1 MTTADRLQRAVRRQT
16 GLGRLLPLGGAR
28 DGAWIFEKA
37 AEAVLRRAAE
47 PVRDARLG
55 ALRIGPAGP
64 GGTAE
69 PVVPPPPSALPPG
82 PLRITAECAAA
93 GAEPLPV
100 TADRLRA
107 ALSAASDHLGLTVTE
122 VDLRVTALFDEDGSD
137 EGPAPVRAPEPMPRA
152 RPANP
157 DEERVTAVAL
167 AVPGVAGLTGA
178 LGGPG
183 RSVHVETRQEG
194 AALPHRHVRVEVAVA
209 ADHRAVEVARE
220 VRERVGR
227 ALADRPTV
235 AVVVTS
241 AG

>member
-28 DGAWIFEKA
+28 DGAWIFERA

-47 PVRDARLG
+47 PVRGARLG

-122 VDLRVTALFDEDGSD
+122 VDLRVTALFDEDGGD
-137 EGPAPVRAPEPMPRA
+137 KGPASARASEPVPPA

-167 AVPGVAGLTGA
+167 AVPGVTGLTGA
-178 LGGPG
+178 LG
-183 RSVHVETRQEG
+183 RSVHIETRQNG
-194 AALPHRHVRVEVAVA
+194 TALPHRHVRVELAVA

>member
-1 MTTADRLQRAVRRQT
+1 MTTADRWQRAVRQQI

-28 DGAWIFEKA
+28 DGAWIFERA

-47 PVRDARLG
+47 PVRGARLG
-55 ALRIGPAGP
+55 ALRVRPAGP
-64 GGTAE
+64 DGTGE

-93 GAEPLPV
+93 GTEPLPV

-107 ALSAASDHLGLTVTE
+107 ALSAASDQLGLTVTG
-122 VDLRVTALFDEDGSD
+122 VDLRVTALFDEDGGED
-137 EGPAPVRAPEPMPRA
+137 PAPARTSEPVPAA
-152 RPANP
+152 RPANG

-167 AVPGVAGLTGA
+167 AVPGVTGLTGA

-183 RSVHVETRQEG
+183 RSVHVESRQGG
-194 AALPHRHVRVEVAVA
+194 AALPHRHVRVELAVA
-209 ADHRAVEVARE
+209 GDRRAVEVARE

-235 AVVVTS
+235 AVVVT
-241 AG
+241 AVG

>member
-1 MTTADRLQRAVRRQT
+1 
-16 GLGRLLPLGGAR
+16 
-28 DGAWIFEKA
+28 
-37 AEAVLRRAAE
+37 
-47 PVRDARLG
+47 
-55 ALRIGPAGP
+55 
-64 GGTAE
+64 
-69 PVVPPPPSALPPG
+69 
-82 PLRITAECAAA
+82 
-93 GAEPLPV
+93 
-100 TADRLRA
+100 
-107 ALSAASDHLGLTVTE
+107 
-122 VDLRVTALFDEDGSD
+122 
-137 EGPAPVRAPEPMPRA
+137 
-152 RPANP
+152 
-157 DEERVTAVAL
+157 
-167 AVPGVAGLTGA
+167 VPGVAGLTGA

>member
-1 MTTADRLQRAVRRQT
+1 MTTADRWQRAVRQQI

-28 DGAWIFEKA
+28 DGAWIFEAA

-47 PVRDARLG
+47 PVRGARLG

-64 GGTAE
+64 DGTGE

-82 PLRITAECAAA
+82 PLRITADCAAA
-93 GAEPLPV
+93 GTEPLPV

-122 VDLRVTALFDEDGSD
+122 VDLRVTALLDEAGDD
-137 EGPAPVRAPEPMPRA
+137 ENPARSSERVPPA
-152 RPANP
+152 RPASG
-157 DEERVTAVAL
+157 DEERVAAVTL
-167 AVPGVAGLTGA
+167 AVPGVTGLTGA
-178 LGGPG
+178 LGGAG
-183 RSVHVETRQEG
+183 RSVHVESRQDG
-194 AALPHRHVRVEVAVA
+194 AAALPHRHVRVEIAVA

-220 VRERVGR
+220 VRGRVGR

-235 AVVVTS
+235 AVVVT
-241 AG
+241 AVG

>member
-1 MTTADRLQRAVRRQT
+1 MTTADRLQRAVRRQI

-37 AEAVLRRAAE
+37 AEAVLRRAAG

-93 GAEPLPV
+93 GTEPLPV

-137 EGPAPVRAPEPMPRA
+137 EGPAPVRAPEPMPPA

-241 AG
+241 GG

>member
-93 GAEPLPV
+93 GTEP
-100 TADRLRA
+100 
-107 ALSAASDHLGLTVTE
+107 SS
-122 VDLRVTALFDEDGSD
+122 
-137 EGPAPVRAPEPMPRA
+137 
-152 RPANP
+152 
-157 DEERVTAVAL
+157 
-167 AVPGVAGLTGA
+167 
-178 LGGPG
+178 
-183 RSVHVETRQEG
+183 G
-194 AALPHRHVRVEVAVA
+194 AA
-209 ADHRAVEVARE
+209 
-220 VRERVGR
+220 
-227 ALADRPTV
+227 T
-235 AVVVTS
+235 
-241 AG
+241 

>member
-28 DGAWIFEKA
+28 DGAWIFERA

-47 PVRDARLG
+47 PVRGARLG

-107 ALSAASDHLGLTVTE
+107 ALAAASDHLGLTVTE
-122 VDLRVTALFDEDGSD
+122 VDLRVTALFDEDGGD
-137 EGPAPVRAPEPMPRA
+137 GCPASARASEPVPPA

-167 AVPGVAGLTGA
+167 AVPGVTGLTGA
-178 LGGPG
+178 LG
-183 RSVHVETRQEG
+183 RSVHIETRQNG
-194 AALPHRHVRVEVAVA
+194 TALPHRHVRVELAVA